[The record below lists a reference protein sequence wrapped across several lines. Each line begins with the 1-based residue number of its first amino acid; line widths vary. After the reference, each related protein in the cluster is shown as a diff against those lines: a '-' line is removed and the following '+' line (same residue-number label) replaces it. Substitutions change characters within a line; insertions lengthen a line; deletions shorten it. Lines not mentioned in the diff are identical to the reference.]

1 MFINGKNAR
10 RVYLCN
16 DVCIVTRVMNNVCY
30 SYEEHFELK
39 GAKILRLSTSED
51 GGTFVN
57 IFSIETVRVQLYFSP
72 K

>member
-1 MFINGKNAR
+1 MAPNRKIVRQGEMFVNGKSAR

-16 DVCIVTRVMNNVCY
+16 DICVITRVMNKVTY

-39 GAKILRLSTSED
+39 GAKILRLSISSD
-51 GGTFVN
+51 G
-57 IFSIETVRVQLYFSP
+57 SKY